1 MKKTLLV
8 SALAIAFGLS
18 GQAMAS
24 GSGHG
29 GSGHGDSG
37 GGAGQAG
44 EAAATVTS
52 HGGPAASQ
60 GSHTNQD
67 SFNDTDNR
75 DQSGQN
81 NSGGDAKSY
90 DTAGVAANNGGWATS
105 TLTNAFNT
113 SKAIA
118 TSKLHG
124 SVSHNM
130 IMGVGNKASASGSAD
145 GGKAYGGDGGKGMGG
160 NARSLGAKGGSATG
174 GDGGDGG
181 AAGVAAATGRPEPHD
196 AMARRS
202 GGGHGGGNGG
212 GSGQGDGEA
221 ATAGVSGNTGG
232 AGGAGGGTTVGGN
245 GGAGGTA
252 TAGGGVGGAASGGT
266 GGAGGRV
273 YADAGTFNMSN
284 AMWNVGQSAAGIMIA
299 TQNSGLSSLVQQS
312 VNVQANMSLR

>member
-1 MKKTLLV
+1 MKKTLLA

-29 GSGHGDSG
+29 GSDGGSG
-37 GGAGQAG
+37 GGTGQAADAG
-44 EAAATVTS
+44 ATSTQTN
-52 HGGPAASQ
+52 HGGAAASQ
-60 GSHTNQD
+60 GSIANKD
-67 SFNDTDNR
+67 AFNDTDSR

-81 NSGGDAKSY
+81 NSHGDAKSY

-118 TSKLHG
+118 MSKLYG

-130 IMGVGNKASASGSAD
+130 IMGLGNKASTFGSAD
-145 GGKAYGGDGGKGMGG
+145 GGKAYGGIAGLGVGGS
-160 NARSLGAKGGSATG
+160 ALSLGAKGGSANG

-181 AAGVAAATGRPEPHD
+181 AAGVAAAQGRPQPHD
-196 AMARRS
+196 TMARHS
-202 GGGHGGGNGG
+202 GGGG
-212 GSGQGDGEA
+212 GSGQSDGGA
-221 ATAGVSGNTGG
+221 GTAGVSGNTGG
-232 AGGAGGGTTVGGN
+232 AGGAGGGTNVGGN
-245 GGAGGTA
+245 GGAGGAA
-252 TAGGGVGGAASGGT
+252 TAAAGVGGAAQ
-266 GGAGGRV
+266 GGAGGAGGQV

-312 VNVQANMSLR
+312 INVQANMSLR